1 WFIVEVLG
9 TGSVVTPD
17 PEGLDPYLSTP
28 PSPSVSPTHRKYEEP
43 PNAGEAEAIAAAFRR
58 AVPLLINDGPAT
70 KHAQERGLRTE
81 DAANSIRRLAMT
93 PNQKYRLYL
102 DMDRSVGNAGGPV
115 RGPLWYRD

>member
-43 PNAGEAEAIAAAFRR
+43 TNYRGQIADREEI
-58 AVPLLINDGPAT
+58 VSPACCA
-70 KHAQERGLRTE
+70 KSASCHGL
-81 DAANSIRRLAMT
+81 
-93 PNQKYRLYL
+93 
-102 DMDRSVGNAGGPV
+102 
-115 RGPLWYRD
+115 